1 MCEDTSPPMEE
12 FVHSANLQILG
23 QEKGEGNGSVSR
35 CGNLLLKY
43 KEVLLTEYQLE
54 IKQIVEYPRC
64 RIQKKFVEML
74 MCDPDIKTSGGCGL
88 YHYTVLSS
96 FVRFEMTNRKIS
108 GVNYTVFPGE
118 LLCTMDELFVLL
130 RVKSKYQALS
140 ILTDLQRRHF
150 IEFNILDDGNCVK
163 YRIKDWEKFNR
174 AMDAFAPCHEDKG
187 YFYLPTSV
195 VSNLIGRRHLSEMDA
210 FLDLWLN
217 TVYDDNRVQSSVVD
231 PVVYMRNETGKPT
244 LDCGQ
249 LAKRWNVSASTAE
262 KYLQKLKNNGYIYY
276 KETIG
281 ENGLVVYLGKDL
293 TSMFRVSDVLLDKEE
308 IPMKVS
314 VKLELNEEELQGGFN
329 KIPQLREIIMKKV
342 STLLSSQGFPCFGCR
357 KFTYSLT
364 RISNLEE
371 KPTRYIL
378 TLLCG
383 NNDIRTVA
391 LELCFRPVKKK

>member
-96 FVRFEMTNRKIS
+96 FVRFETTNRKIS

-187 YFYLPTSV
+187 YFNLPTSV

-314 VKLELNEEELQGGFN
+314 VKLELNEEELQGGFS

-342 STLLSSQGFPCFGCR
+342 STLLSAQGFPCFGCR